1 MRQRQRDYSQLQEQ
15 FTFLDK
21 KYRQSQDERRALE
34 RDNDVKISNNL
45 STIDASIRELN
56 YLRDQNRDAEVEQET
71 ILIRISEHSET
82 ITTRTEEYNELRQTL
97 SVLES
102 KIYGEKKEIERFDI
116 DHRDAT
122 GISHK
127 NYQEI
132 QRLKE
137 LINVRELDLRG
148 FQARINNLEADL
160 DSNNRKISH
169 LIEVKDVKEQENVTT
184 QQRIAKEQLTISQLR
199 TQVAQLEKDIS
210 YFEA

>member
-1 MRQRQRDYSQLQEQ
+1 M
-15 FTFLDK
+15 
-21 KYRQSQDERRALE
+21 
-34 RDNDVKISNNL
+34 
-45 STIDASIRELN
+45 IRN
-56 YLRDQNRDAEVEQET
+56 
-71 ILIRISEHSET
+71 SEHSET